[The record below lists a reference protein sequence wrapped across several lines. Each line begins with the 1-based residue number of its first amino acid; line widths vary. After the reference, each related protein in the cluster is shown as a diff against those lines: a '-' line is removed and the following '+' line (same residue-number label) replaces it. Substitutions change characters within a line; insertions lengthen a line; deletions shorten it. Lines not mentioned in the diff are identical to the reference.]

1 MYQFEWENA
10 LPKSRIQKWEV
21 HFAKYATLENFTA
34 KHAQATQAV
43 PGSAQPSGSNGWE
56 SHFTESETLSSSCY
70 FLCISV
76 QEIFRD
82 TKACP
87 YRIQTRQ
94 TLTALDKQPRKAM
107 VDKLLDKIE
116 KYPEF
121 LNLLWT
127 LDKAYFNLERKGE
140 LKERKALRESSLHSA
155 LWGIWHDGTVTKE
168 KYVEVV
174 KAFNSDK
181 SHACNRAP
189 AKVLKKRSKVTPK

>member
-1 MYQFEWENA
+1 MRECSPQKQDSKVGGPLCEICHPRELHCKTRPSHSGRPRKCTAERVERMGESLQQSEN
-10 LPKSRIQKWEV
+10 
-21 HFAKYATLENFTA
+21 
-34 KHAQATQAV
+34 
-43 PGSAQPSGSNGWE
+43 
-56 SHFTESETLSSSCY
+56 LSSSCY
-70 FLCISV
+70 FFCISV
-76 QEIFRD
+76 QEFFRD

-189 AKVLKKRSKVTPK
+189 AKVLKRRSKVTPK